1 MKTGFIKKWNEL
13 QGWGFIE
20 CEEED
25 QDYFF
30 HISKVRKGLKIKE
43 GMSVK
48 FDSTITQRGDE
59 AENMPAKF
67 SLEVEVV
74 EPMGADTLVWSK
86 VGGQEFR
93 FIVDG
98 TTTINSGDSVLV
110 GFDPVYSCIF
120 DLDSE
125 DRL

>member
-30 HISKVRKGLKIKE
+30 HISKVRKGLKLKE

-59 AENMPAKF
+59 AEDI
-67 SLEVEVV
+67 
-74 EPMGADTLVWSK
+74 GH
-86 VGGQEFR
+86 
-93 FIVDG
+93 I
-98 TTTINSGDSVLV
+98 
-110 GFDPVYSCIF
+110 
-120 DLDSE
+120 
-125 DRL
+125 

>member
-1 MKTGFIKKWNEL
+1 MNFLKGAMTPNPKPVFKLDG
-13 QGWGFIE
+13 GW
-20 CEEED
+20 CETPDLSNYKFKET
-25 QDYFF
+25 
-30 HISKVRKGLKIKE
+30 IKE
-43 GMSVK
+43 ERQIWLGVRPESVVV
-48 FDSTITQRGDE
+48 GDE